1 MSASTAEK
9 KRFGI
14 NQIIPAVSAAIAIV
28 FVWLGLAKYGFWHAS
43 QGPMSGFYPT
53 IIGIGL
59 FIMSIVGFVFSF
71 KDKAPIFPAESWMAV
86 LGALAIIAASFLI
99 GLIPSV
105 GVYVILWLKWYE
117 KYSWKTT
124 LITFAV
130 IMAIVIGCFVLWLQV
145 PFPRGLI
152 LDAILR

>member
-1 MSASTAEK
+1 MKAASAEK
-9 KRFGI
+9 RHFSI
-14 NQIIPAVSAAIAIV
+14 NQIVPVISAVIAIV
-28 FVWLGLAKYGFWHAS
+28 FVWLGLSKYGFWHAQ

-59 FIMSIVGFVFSF
+59 FLMSIVGFIFSF
-71 KDKAPIFPAESWMAV
+71 KDATPLFPKESWIAA
-86 LGALAIIAASFLI
+86 LSALAIIAASFLI

-105 GVYVILWLKWYE
+105 GLYVILWLKWYE

-130 IMAIVIGCFVLWLQV
+130 IMAIVIGCFVLWLHV
-145 PFPRGLI
+145 PFPRGFI
-152 LDAILR
+152 LDAILK